1 MDTVTPPQAS
11 TGSRLLWL
19 DGARGIAAIAVMCYH
34 YEDLLHLR
42 PLLNSA
48 YMAVDLFFMMSGFVL
63 SHSYDRKLQ
72 TGKLTTGRY
81 LLNRAIRLYPTYLV
95 ATGVGLAYYL
105 GKIILRTD
113 DAPPIVDLLRMLGS
127 NLLFVPVTTAT
138 SVLHGMFPLAPSSW
152 SLSTEVI
159 ASLFYGLVLARTPI
173 KTVFGLSIIFG
184 SIFFGYVIAY
194 HSFDLGWDIANFV
207 PGIFRTLF
215 EFTIGVMLF
224 RLSSYSSRKRLLKPA
239 ILLVAVTATLTLFA
253 GSLAGVVLCVLV
265 LFPIFLVSAEGRPVE
280 GSLHTVFHQLGRISY
295 PVYLLHTPV
304 LLWLAGAYKLA
315 MKQDPL
321 AMNLRWLGWAMVL
334 GTLTL
339 SYISAR
345 WVDEPA
351 RAWLTARLRIG
362 GPAIRP
368 AMVQPNRS

>member
-368 AMVQPNRS
+368 ARVQPNRS